1 MEITEI
7 KDRLRLS
14 EVLNHYGLLPK
25 NKMLRCFMHD
35 DNTASLQVN
44 LEKDFYKCHACGKSG
59 DVIQFI
65 EDYEKI
71 SKHEAIKKAKF
82 LVDGLQLS
90 VDGKEPDNKQ
100 PSTNNNT
107 RGTAKPGQADPSG
120 EKSALF
126 LEDTPKDMQG
136 GTAKWQAE
144 FLGKMLTYFKNALH
158 ASKPARDYLEKR
170 NLDNSVLE
178 IGYNSGQ
185 FHHGSRRDRQLID
198 HAVEIGLL
206 LDKGLINNRTKEKAY
221 QVFANK
227 CLIFPLRNKEH
238 EIVSLYGRSILDNDA
253 SEGSAQVK
261 AKHFY
266 LKNRSGLYPGYPESG
281 TKKLILTEAIIDCA
295 SLLQIKPIVQK
306 GCQTELVE
314 VISCFGANGL
324 NDEILSAIKGLAEL
338 EEIIF
343 CFDQDK
349 AGKEAVEKHSKT
361 LRDHLQAASQ
371 TVGLSF
377 VELPCK
383 DVNETLQL
391 HDEEIFV
398 KLLGERNFI
407 FSDEVESLDTQLNEK
422 SAKSAQ
428 SARLEKSD
436 PQAEPKTV
444 TEFLEQKDLLRNLN
458 QLIEKAGII
467 GEENSRLLLFL
478 ITISYLNKSPLH
490 GIVQGSSGSGKT
502 HIISRI
508 ADMMPQ
514 EDVLRFTRIT
524 ESSLYNWGEFDLF
537 GKIIIIE
544 DLDGLKEDALYALR
558 EFISNQ
564 VLRSSVTIKDKKGNN
579 KSSHKIVKGQFSSLS
594 ATTKGETYEDN
605 MSRSFLLAVDESREQ
620 TQRIIRYQNCVAAG
634 AINKDEQHK
643 AIGFIQK
650 IVRNLKHYEVINPYA
665 TKLNLPEKVH
675 KIRRLNEMYQA
686 VIKQVTFINQYQRE
700 VKNGY
705 LITEVEDIEQA
716 TEILFESIV
725 LKVDELDGS
734 LRQFYERLKKY
745 VKNENQ
751 EFILRDIRQEFNIS
765 KTQMFRHIQ
774 TLLELEYIKQTG
786 GFANKGIKYK
796 ISYWDNHQKLRTEIK
811 TFLQDQIR
819 QLKNAGGTPK
829 ER

>member
-1 MEITEI
+1 M
-7 KDRLRLS
+7 
-14 EVLNHYGLLPK
+14 
-25 NKMLRCFMHD
+25 F
-35 DNTASLQVN
+35 A
-44 LEKDFYKCHACGKSG
+44 
-59 DVIQFI
+59 
-65 EDYEKI
+65 
-71 SKHEAIKKAKF
+71 
-82 LVDGLQLS
+82 
-90 VDGKEPDNKQ
+90 
-100 PSTNNNT
+100 
-107 RGTAKPGQADPSG
+107 
-120 EKSALF
+120 
-126 LEDTPKDMQG
+126 
-136 GTAKWQAE
+136 
-144 FLGKMLTYFKNALH
+144 YFKNALH
-158 ASKPARDYLEKR
+158 SSKPAREYIEKR
-170 NLDNSVLE
+170 GLEPSQIE

-185 FHHGSRRDRQLID
+185 FHHGERKNEELINN
-198 HAVEIGLL
+198 ALETGLL

-227 CLIFPLRNKEH
+227 CIIFPLKNRENK
-238 EIVSLYGRSILDNDA
+238 IVSIYGRSILENKN
-253 SEGSAQVK
+253 G
-261 AKHFY
+261 KHFY
-266 LKNRSGLYPGYPESG
+266 LKNRKGIYPGYPKSD

-295 SLLQIKPIVQK
+295 SLLQIKPIANSYS
-306 GCQTELVE
+306 LMA
-314 VISCFGANGL
+314 CFGTNGL
-324 NDEILSAIKGLAEL
+324 NEEILQAIKELKEL

-349 AGKEAVEKHSKT
+349 AGKTAVEKYSNLIMNEFENLKIT
-361 LRDHLQAASQ
+361 S
-371 TVGLSF
+371 
-377 VELPCK
+377 VELPNN

-391 HDEEIFV
+391 HDESIFTE
-398 KLLGERNFI
+398 LLSNRKDIFLSTEGDSSIPRNDKRTVI
-407 FSDEVESLDTQLNEK
+407 LTKEESPK
-422 SAKSAQ
+422 
-428 SARLEKSD
+428 
-436 PQAEPKTV
+436 AEPKTAA
-444 TEFLEQKDLLRNLN
+444 EFLQQKDLLKNLN

-508 ADMMPQ
+508 ADLMPQ

-537 GKIIIIE
+537 QKIIIIE

-605 MSRSFLLAVDESREQ
+605 MSRSFLLAVDESKEQ
-620 TQRIIRYQNCVAAG
+620 TQRIIEYQNRRNAG
-634 AINKDEQHK
+634 EIDRNEQEK

-650 IVRNLKHYEVINPYA
+650 LVRNLKHYEVINPFA

-705 LITEVEDIEQA
+705 LITEIEDIEQA
-716 TEILFESIV
+716 TEVLFESIV

-751 EFILRDIRQEFNIS
+751 EFILREIRQEFNIS
-765 KTQMFRHIQ
+765 KTQMFRYIQ
-774 TLLELEYIKQTG
+774 ALTELDYIKQTG
-786 GFANKGIKYK
+786 GFSNKGIKYK
-796 ISYWDNHQKLRTEIK
+796 ISYWDNHQKLRSEIK
-811 TFLQDQIR
+811 EFLSEQIR
-819 QLKNAGGTPK
+819 QLKNASGTPQEHK
-829 ER
+829 RNAKI

>member
-7 KDRLRLS
+7 KERLS
-14 EVLNHYGLLPK
+14 LSAVLQHYHLEPK
-25 NKMLRCFMHD
+25 NKMLHCFYHED
-35 DNTASLQVN
+35 KTASLQVN
-44 LEKDFYKCHACGKSG
+44 LEKNFYKCHSCGKTG

-65 EDYEKI
+65 EDYEKLT
-71 SKHEAIKKAKF
+71 KHEAIKKAES
-82 LVDGLQLS
+82 LIGGLQLS
-90 VDGKEPDNKQ
+90 VDGKKTQ
-100 PSTNNNT
+100 
-107 RGTAKPGQADPSG
+107 TAKSEQPTTDT
-120 EKSALF
+120 EF
-126 LEDTPKDMQG
+126 LERM
-136 GTAKWQAE
+136 
-144 FLGKMLTYFKNALH
+144 FSYFKNALH
-158 ASKPARDYLEKR
+158 SSKPAREYLGKR
-170 NLDNSVLE
+170 NLDNSILE

-185 FHHGSRRDRQLID
+185 FHHGERKTEELIRK
-198 HAVEIGLL
+198 ALEAGLL
-206 LDKGLINNRTKEKAY
+206 QDKGLINSRTGEKGY
-221 QVFANK
+221 SPFAK
-227 CLIFPLRNKEH
+227 WCICFALRNKEH
-238 EIVSLYGRSILDNDA
+238 RITGLYFRSALYDDPSLDSSI
-253 SEGSAQVK
+253 

-266 LKNRSGLYPGYPESG
+266 LKNRSGIYPGYPKSD
-281 TKKLILTEAIIDCA
+281 TKKLILTEAIIDAA
-295 SLLQIKPIVQK
+295 SLLQIKNIA
-306 GCQTELVE
+306 ENYS
-314 VISCFGANGL
+314 IIACFGTNGL
-324 NDEILSAIKGLAEL
+324 NEEISQAIQEWCHSEQSEESK
-338 EEIIF
+338 EIIF
-343 CFDQDK
+343 CFDNDE
-349 AGKEAVEKHSKT
+349 AGKKAVEKYSADFIKNDPK
-361 LRDHLQAASQ
+361 LKI
-371 TVGLSF
+371 SF

-391 HDEEIFV
+391 HDESIFTQLLEERKILFSSEV
-398 KLLGERNFI
+398 K
-407 FSDEVESLDTQLNEK
+407 SLDTQLNEK
-422 SAKSAQ
+422 SAQSAQ
-428 SARLEKSD
+428 SAGDSLA
-436 PQAEPKTV
+436 QLNVTEPKTA
-444 TEFLEQKDLLRNLN
+444 TDFLQQKDLLKNLN

-467 GEENSRLLLFL
+467 GEEQSRLLLFL

-508 ADMMPQ
+508 ADLMPQ

-537 GKIIIIE
+537 QKIIIIE

-605 MSRSFLLAVDESREQ
+605 MSRSFLLAVDESKEQ
-620 TQRIIRYQNCVAAG
+620 TQRIIHYQNQRNAG
-634 AINKDEQHK
+634 EIDRNEQNW
-643 AIGFIQK
+643 ATNFVQK
-650 IVRNLKHYEVINPYA
+650 LVRNLKHYEVINPFA

-675 KIRRLNEMYQA
+675 KIRRLNEMYQS

-705 LITEVEDIEQA
+705 LITEIEDIEQA
-716 TEILFESIV
+716 TEVLFESIV

-734 LRQFYERLKKY
+734 LRQFFERLKKY
-745 VKNENQ
+745 VKNEHQ

-774 TLLELEYIKQTG
+774 TLLELDYIKQTG

-811 TFLQDQIR
+811 EFLNNQIR
-819 QLKNAGGTPK
+819 QLKNANGTQK

>member
-1 MEITEI
+1 MEISAI
-7 KDRLRLS
+7 KERLPLS
-14 EVLNHYGLLPK
+14 EILDHYGLTPK
-25 NKMLRCFMHD
+25 NNMLKCFMHD
-35 DNTASLQVN
+35 DKTASLQVN
-44 LEKDFYKCHACGKSG
+44 LEKNFYKCHACGKTG

-71 SKHEAIKKAKF
+71 SKHEAINKAKSF
-82 LVDGLQLS
+82 LLNNKAQSQYS
-90 VDGKEPDNKQ
+90 VD
-100 PSTNNNT
+100 
-107 RGTAKPGQADPSG
+107 RGTAKTGQTNPSG

-126 LEDTPKDMQG
+126 LKDNQNNIYVAG
-136 GTAKWQAE
+136 GTGEWQAE
-144 FLGKMLTYFKNALH
+144 FLGKMLAYFKNALH
-158 ASKPARDYLEKR
+158 SSKPARDYLEKR
-170 NLDNSVLE
+170 GLDNAVLE

-185 FHHGSRRDRQLID
+185 FHHGERKTEELLKKSL
-198 HAVEIGLL
+198 ETGLL
-206 LDKGLINNRTKEKAY
+206 LDKGLVARTGEKAY

-227 CLIFPLRNKEH
+227 CLIFPLRNKEN
-238 EIVSLYGRSILDNDA
+238 EIVSIYGRSILDNDK
-253 SEGSAQVK
+253 G
-261 AKHFY
+261 KHFY
-266 LKNRSGLYPGYPESG
+266 LKNRCGVYPNYPKSD

-295 SLLQIKPIVQK
+295 SLLQIKEIR
-306 GCQTELVE
+306 ENYSLL
-314 VISCFGANGL
+314 SCFGTNGL
-324 NDEILSAIKGLAEL
+324 NDEILDAIKSLENL

-343 CFDQDK
+343 CFDNDK
-349 AGKEAVEKHSKT
+349 AGKTAVEKYTKLLKEHLPSK
-361 LRDHLQAASQ
+361 QISN
-371 TVGLSF
+371 

-391 HDEEIFV
+391 HNEDIF
-398 KLLGERNFI
+398 KELLDNRTFI
-407 FSDEVESLDTQLNEK
+407 FSDENGSGVADHLQLIEGSSPFLAANNT
-422 SAKSAQ
+422 S
-428 SARLEKSD
+428 
-436 PQAEPKTV
+436 
-444 TEFLEQKDLLRNLN
+444 EFLKRKDLLKSLN

-467 GEENSRLLLFL
+467 GEEQSRLLLFL

-537 GKIIIIE
+537 QKIIIIE

-605 MSRSFLLAVDESREQ
+605 MSRSFLLAVDESKEQ
-620 TQRIIRYQNCVAAG
+620 TQRIIQYQNRRNAG
-634 AINKDEQHK
+634 EIDRNEQEK

-650 IVRNLKHYEVINPYA
+650 MVRNLKHYEVINPFA

-705 LITEVEDIEQA
+705 LITEIEDIEQA
-716 TEILFESIV
+716 TEVLFESIV

-751 EFILRDIRQEFNIS
+751 EFILREIRQEFNIS
-765 KTQMFRHIQ
+765 KTQMFRYIQ
-774 TLLELEYIKQTG
+774 TLLELDYIKQTG

-811 TFLQDQIR
+811 GFLQDQIR
-819 QLKNAGGTPK
+819 QLKSTNGTLMEHKRNANGTQNNK
-829 ER
+829 ATTT